1 MTTAEYL
8 DRLLL
13 CYSGSFDIYQ
23 PYVINGKEYPAY
35 GYFFSCVEKYLLVRE
50 INMWSTRSYEH
61 ILFIET
67 DSVDESVLTEA
78 EGIIRDYME
87 PVLVRKNEKY
97 PEPNHMYSYLNV
109 VIISKNPVSS
119 EAAKRIR
126 RFKFDKGYKFNIRG
140 YSLGTLMCVSM
151 DDRKYI
157 SNRHGSV
164 KEKMFLKVFEDVD
177 QGKEGFAQV
186 MAEKGLTPYK
196 Q

>member
-13 CYSGSFDIYQ
+13 YYSGSFDIYQ
-23 PYVINGKEYPAY
+23 PYVINNREYPAY

-61 ILFIET
+61 ILFMET
-67 DSVDESVLTEA
+67 DSVDEGILSEA
-78 EGIIRDYME
+78 ESVIKEYME
-87 PVLVRKNEKY
+87 PALVRKNEKY

-109 VIISKNPVSS
+109 VIISNKPVSS
-119 EAAKRIR
+119 ELARRIR
-126 RFKFDKGYKFNIRG
+126 RFRFDKGYKFSIRG

-151 DDRKYI
+151 EDRKYI
-157 SNRHGSV
+157 SNRHGRIQ
-164 KEKMFLKVFEDVD
+164 EKTFLKVFEDVE

>member
-35 GYFFSCVEKYLLVRE
+35 GYFFSCVEKYLLIRE

-61 ILFIET
+61 ILFIEA

-78 EGIIRDYME
+78 ESIIRDYME

-109 VIISKNPVSS
+109 VIISKNPVSF

-126 RFKFDKGYKFNIRG
+126 RFRFDKGYKFNIRG

-151 DDRKYI
+151 DDRKYL
-157 SNRHGSV
+157 SNRNGKV

-177 QGKEGFAQV
+177 QGKEGFTQV

>member
-13 CYSGSFDIYQ
+13 YYSGSFDIYQ
-23 PYVINGKEYPAY
+23 PYVIGDREYPAY
-35 GYFFSCVEKYLLVRE
+35 GYFSSFVEKYLLIRE

-61 ILFIET
+61 ILFMET
-67 DSVDESVLTEA
+67 DSVDDVVLSEAESV
-78 EGIIRDYME
+78 IRDYME

-109 VIISKNPVSS
+109 VIVSTKPVSS
-119 EAAKRIR
+119 EIARQIR
-126 RFKFDKGYKFNIRG
+126 RFRFDKGYKFNIRG
-140 YSLGTLMCVSM
+140 YSLGTIMCVSM
-151 DDRKYI
+151 EDRKYL
-157 SNRHGSV
+157 SNRHG
-164 KEKMFLKVFEDVD
+164 KIHEKTFRKVFEDVD
-177 QGKEGFAQV
+177 HGKESFSQV